1 MDNILD
7 GKPVKMEE
15 MREQVSKKRILRIL
29 ASSDTKLKQALN
41 FVNYLVKKGA
51 AASPPSSVAPA
62 GEKVSSWLDTFDKP
76 SSRIQ
81 PTEDGVG
88 L

>member
-1 MDNILD
+1 MD
-7 GKPVKMEE
+7 E

-29 ASSDTKLKQALN
+29 ASSDTKLKQAIN

-62 GEKVSSWLDTFDKP
+62 GEKVSS
-76 SSRIQ
+76 
-81 PTEDGVG
+81 
-88 L
+88 